1 MASAS
6 NTASESD
13 QIPTNTSNTKNHRSS
28 NHSLPMEDANTN
40 PSSPYF
46 IPPTYVVLVSQPLIG
61 LENYLSWSRA
71 VFLSL
76 SGRNKF
82 GFLGGSIS
90 MPDLSHSLY
99 NAWHRVN
106 TTILSWLVNSLSK
119 DLATSVMYIHIA
131 RDLWIDMRDR
141 FSQPNVPRFFK
152 VQKEIS
158 KLSQGSLTV
167 SSYFTKF
174 KILWD
179 ELVHYQSFS
188 ACTCTCICGSQ
199 RNQLNAQQ
207 KDQVFR
213 FLMGL
218 NDSYSTVN
226 SQILITEPLPAL
238 NKAYSLI
245 LQEEKR
251 RQIGQAD
258 LVIEPIALYANNFNP
273 KGFQGHQGWNQ
284 GGTHGGQGAK
294 GGNSKKERPVC
305 TYYGIMGHVA
315 DKCYKLHGYPPGY
328 KHKGKA
334 SAHQVSSN
342 GNLGNFFSNNGNFGN
357 FASPPML
364 GFTNQSKMMHCSPQP
379 LGAESQLNL
388 SQSQFNA
395 PQCPITQN
403 QCEQLLSFLA
413 FQSFKEAA
421 ISQPTPTH

>member
-1 MASAS
+1 
-6 NTASESD
+6 
-13 QIPTNTSNTKNHRSS
+13 
-28 NHSLPMEDANTN
+28 
-40 PSSPYF
+40 
-46 IPPTYVVLVSQPLIG
+46 
-61 LENYLSWSRA
+61 
-71 VFLSL
+71 
-76 SGRNKF
+76 
-82 GFLGGSIS
+82 
-90 MPDLSHSLY
+90 
-99 NAWHRVN
+99 
-106 TTILSWLVNSLSK
+106 
-119 DLATSVMYIHIA
+119 
-131 RDLWIDMRDR
+131 
-141 FSQPNVPRFFK
+141 
-152 VQKEIS
+152 
-158 KLSQGSLTV
+158 
-167 SSYFTKF
+167 
-174 KILWD
+174 
-179 ELVHYQSFS
+179 
-188 ACTCTCICGSQ
+188 
-199 RNQLNAQQ
+199 
-207 KDQVFR
+207 
-213 FLMGL
+213 MGL
-218 NDSYSTVN
+218 NDNYSTVT
-226 SQILITEPLPAL
+226 SQILITEPLPAI

-251 RQIGQAD
+251 RQIGQTD
-258 LVIEPIALYANNFNP
+258 LVIEPTTLYANNFNP

-284 GGTHGGQGAK
+284 GGTQGGQGAK

-379 LGAESQLNL
+379 LGAQSQLNL

-413 FQSFKEAA
+413 SQSFKEAT

>member
-6 NTASESD
+6 NTASKSD
-13 QIPTNTSNTKNHRSS
+13 QIPTNTSNTANHRSS

-46 IPPTYVVLVSQPLIG
+46 IPPTDVVLVSQPLIG
-61 LENYLSWSRA
+61 PENYLSWLRV

-82 GFLGGSIS
+82 CFLGGSIS
-90 MPDLSHSLY
+90 MLDLSHSLY
-99 NAWHRVN
+99 NAWHRAN

-119 DLATSVMYIHIA
+119 DLATSVMYIHTA
-131 RDLWIDMRDR
+131 RDFWIDMRDR

-179 ELVHYQSFS
+179 ELVHYQSFF
-188 ACTCTCICGSQ
+188 ACTCTCTCGSQ

-207 KDQVFR
+207 KDQVFH
-213 FLMGL
+213 FPMGL
-218 NDSYSTVN
+218 NDSYSTVS

-245 LQEEKR
+245 LQEEKCM
-251 RQIGQAD
+251 QIGQAN
-258 LVIEPIALYANNFNP
+258 LVIEPTALYANNFNP

-284 GGTHGGQGAK
+284 GGTQGGQGAK
-294 GGNSKKERPVC
+294 GGNSKKERLVC
-305 TYYGIMGHVA
+305 TYYGIVGHVA

-334 SAHQVSSN
+334 SAH
-342 GNLGNFFSNNGNFGN
+342 
-357 FASPPML
+357 
-364 GFTNQSKMMHCSPQP
+364 
-379 LGAESQLNL
+379 
-388 SQSQFNA
+388 
-395 PQCPITQN
+395 
-403 QCEQLLSFLA
+403 
-413 FQSFKEAA
+413 
-421 ISQPTPTH
+421 